1 MPGPNFDPAQ
11 ELPDGQEPTV
21 ITTPI
26 VPAQGFAYNARPS
39 DPDPMQTSAAAAAAA
54 MRNHAALAAWNA
66 QHPGLAGSP
75 ALPAP
80 ALPAAPSPEVAPA
93 LAPDPL
99 APAAAPA
106 AELAAPVAAAPV
118 APRGGGGGGS
128 PGAMDAA
135 TAESKAAGQEQ
146 TATAQQGVAIAGEK
160 AAADTTADLQRADE
174 AKTAVARQADQRAAG
189 AAAMAEA
196 KANFAEKQAA
206 VDNFKFHDFFA
217 DVSAPRQILAGI
229 GMLLGGAS
237 YDANHVNQAV
247 GVINSA
253 MERDSKRQVDYLHSK
268 EHLAELAHQGVQDT
282 QSYLAHEMENFH
294 AAEALKHEAVARQI
308 DTLSSTARGKLN
320 VNAAQQAASDQRARA
335 GKAQQ
340 DALLQ
345 GTHNRL
351 MLSEIA
357 LNRAKAA
364 NEGVAKTQK
373 VNSAAEKAA
382 NDLVEKKFK
391 SDAGLTADLKVRDEV
406 ESAKQLI
413 VPDKDGLVNGVNFQ
427 QAIDKTVRAATGLGA
442 RPQAIAMFQSS
453 LGGVWNKVQRA
464 IQKGETGQYT
474 KHDVAVLK
482 DALDKQERSVK
493 LVLDVR
499 RKRHSEEFARN
510 PTTKGQKD
518 IYESALNT
526 RFGSDAETAAGPAAA
541 APSLRPDQIARIK
554 AMSPSDPQYAAAQK
568 LLVGAS
574 P

>member
-1 MPGPNFDPAQ
+1 MPNFDPWQ
-11 ELPDGQEPTV
+11 ELPPGQEPTV
-21 ITTPI
+21 ISKPI
-26 VPAQGFAYNARPS
+26 VPAQGFAYDARPS

-54 MRNHAALAAWNA
+54 ARNHAALAAWNA
-66 QHPGLAGSP
+66 QHPGLAGAGKAVPP
-75 ALPAP
+75 AAPLYDAAAPPPAPGPPAAPPAAEP
-80 ALPAAPSPEVAPA
+80 ALPAAPAPE
-93 LAPDPL
+93 
-99 APAAAPA
+99 AAPA
-106 AELAAPVAAAPV
+106 A
-118 APRGGGGGGS
+118 APRGGGGGAGGGS
-128 PGAMDAA
+128 PGAIDAA
-135 TAESKAAGQEQ
+135 TGEAKAAGQEQ
-146 TATAQQGVAIAGEK
+146 TATAQGAVAIAGEK
-160 AAADTTADLQRADE
+160 AGVDAAADLKRADE
-174 AKTAVARQADQRAAG
+174 AKNAVTREHEQRAAG

-196 KANFAEKQAA
+196 KANFAEKQAQ
-206 VDNFKFHDFFA
+206 VDNFKFHDFFS
-217 DVSAPRQILAGI
+217 DMSAPRQILAGI

-237 YDANHVNQAV
+237 YDANHVNQSV

-253 MERDSKRQVDYLHSK
+253 MERDSKRQLDYLHSK

-294 AAEALKHEAVARQI
+294 TAEALKHEAVARQI

-320 VNAAQQAASDQRARA
+320 INAAQQAAADQRARA
-335 GKAQQ
+335 AKAQQ

-373 VNSAAEKAA
+373 VTSAAEKAA

-391 SDAGLTADLKVRDEV
+391 SDAGLTADLKVRDEIKG
-406 ESAKQLI
+406 AKELI

-482 DALDKQERSVK
+482 DALDKQERNTQ

-499 RKRHSEEFARN
+499 KKRHTEEFARN
-510 PTTKGQKD
+510 PTTKGHKD
-518 IYESALNT
+518 IYEGAINT
-526 RFGSDAETAAGPAAA
+526 RFGSPDEAATAAPAADPNAEARAWATANPKDPRA
-541 APSLRPDQIARIK
+541 AKIMERIGAR
-554 AMSPSDPQYAAAQK
+554 
-568 LLVGAS
+568 
-574 P
+574 